1 MKYEVALDR
10 HCVKVVN
17 NDQQDKTSLGYSTG
31 LLKILKIPC
40 ISHCLGI
47 ILYSSI
53 MKFFF
58 FKKKYLSLH
67 NNAGTK

>member
-1 MKYEVALDR
+1 MKYEIALDR
-10 HCVKVVN
+10 HWVKVVN
-17 NDQQDKTSLGYSTG
+17 NGQRDKTSLGYSTG

-53 MKFFF
+53 MQFFL
-58 FKKKYLSLH
+58 KKKVSKP
-67 NNAGTK
+67 T